1 MKTIGENRQTRMQFM
16 LSLPFSGIARYR
28 LKIATT
34 LGVLTSV
41 VGLCASSEALAQDG
55 ILTCPITQ
63 SAVKN
68 GARPDPE
75 VLKKVIRCK
84 KGEKPA
90 QPGYDGAVGIEVTAL
105 QIGSSRKWSPS
116 RDSGNGDLDTIV
128 YPVKVTYTER
138 TFYKTRTQV
147 SENWIRIL
155 NVYVNAFGEW
165 QVGSEEPIK
174 SPENKSIPK

>member
-1 MKTIGENRQTRMQFM
+1 M
-16 LSLPFSGIARYR
+16 LSLPAVAIAVRR
-28 LKIATT
+28 LRRATALAV
-34 LGVLTSV
+34 LGSV
-41 VGLCASSEALAQDG
+41 SGLCLSPAIYAQEG
-55 ILTCPITQ
+55 ILTCPVTQ
-63 SAVKN
+63 SEVKN

-75 VLKKVIRCK
+75 LLKKVIRCK
-84 KGEKPA
+84 KGEKLA

-155 NVYVNAFGEW
+155 NMYVNAFGEW
-165 QVGSEEPIK
+165 QVGSEEPVK